1 MTQLVKEKTLPI
13 PRKLNQGMITAL
25 SKAIAN
31 GNYPSVACQLCGIDW
46 HTLQRW
52 VNLGDEELSR
62 DEPDTENIYL
72 RLSTAIKR
80 AESESEALMV
90 EVVRRAATEKKEWV
104 PAMTYLERRHPDRWG
119 RKDRT
124 RVDINERKA
133 ITITHVEVVL
143 DRGDGK
149 EIIEGESRE
158 LKEGEYAIQGQ
169 GKEETGQS
177 GLNEKE
183 A

>member
-1 MTQLVKEKTLPI
+1 MTQQLTKSPI
-13 PRKLNQGMITAL
+13 PRKLNQGMIDAL
-25 SKAIAN
+25 SLAIAE
-31 GNYPSVACQLCGIDW
+31 GNYPTTACQLCGIDW
-46 HTLQRW
+46 HTLDRW
-52 VNLGDEELSR
+52 VVLGFEESKR
-62 DEPDTENIYL
+62 DEPDRENIYL
-72 RLSTAIKR
+72 RLYTAIKKAE
-80 AESESEALMV
+80 AESESAMV
-90 EVVRRAATEKKEWV
+90 TVVRKAATEKKEWL

-158 LKEGEYAIQGQ
+158 LKEGSQNDATE
-169 GKEETGQS
+169 
-177 GLNEKE
+177 
-183 A
+183 